1 VNLIEREYLTTEERC
16 PVMDWAVMAQYFTMD
31 VLTDVAF
38 SRPFGYL
45 KDNADLFGYIKTVQ
59 QYMPVLEMQ
68 ANIPLVNTVMNNKL
82 LKTLLAPT
90 ASDTFGMGKMMG
102 FVLNL
107 SYTSTS

>member
-1 VNLIEREYLTTEERC
+1 
-16 PVMDWAVMAQYFTMD
+16 MDWAVMAQYFTMD

-102 FVLNL
+102 FVLNTFGRH
-107 SYTSTS
+107 Y